1 MAIFTSEEINFNTAE
16 EIDDIIRTIGIVAS
30 PLTQFQL
37 YLGTDVYGNNIYHN
51 IEHITDEIINLMVDV
66 TTIYNDFL
74 IRLEQLHNELQSRS
88 STIIKN
94 PITMINLVRLLYF
107 GQYNPQNVDEE
118 ERLINQLCY
127 LNKIDNFHFITGKIF
142 Y

>member
-1 MAIFTSEEINFNTAE
+1 MIPIYTLHDTYFDMKKEEKRQRIKDFSDYIENGQNEVSKDFN
-16 EIDDIIRTIGIVAS
+16 ID
-30 PLTQFQL
+30 L
-37 YLGTDVYGNNIYHN
+37 
-51 IEHITDEIINLMVDV
+51 DV